1 MDLSQKDLLL
11 VLVLCL
17 VGLAFIWVPL
27 QGGIP
32 LFLLSYLLLLVLPGY
47 TLILFLKPG
56 MSLPSRLICGFFL
69 SLALL
74 VGIFFIIIL
83 LELYIIIDYLPSFL
97 LVFSILV
104 ASAHYLR
111 SRSVP
116 EKDKGQLTLYE
127 SIERA
132 QRVRNIVNED
142 NKVPE
147 EPLELEPA
155 EKEPAITEVYQK
167 LDYISPKE
175 VEDHPPE
182 PAREAPKMVR
192 EDVKPLRDE
201 HLQNGFEDKKP
212 KPEVSHPLWRQDVP
226 AEEGFCCWDLFV
238 VILLTAL
245 TLAFLN
251 MDLFINPL
259 HTSLLAY
266 LSMLFLFG
274 YVLVVVIYP
283 VPKRIR
289 IGSRLV
295 ASIIIGILI
304 FAATF
309 LLYTLNLLSFIPAPF
324 FYAIAILI
332 VLVVF
337 VAIFRRKTAVK
348 ELEKEEEP
356 PYEDILIDHDQEAIK
371 AREEAEALPEEEP
384 VIIPEHVILQEEEP
398 DEDIETII
406 PEIVAL
412 KQVLEEDEVLSQ
424 DQTPHREEE
433 VNPPLKDEDVEAI
446 IPEIVD
452 LKHVLQEDENLPME
466 EPLAEDEVEVIIPEH
481 TASQAEEEIS
491 QKKESTLK
499 TDKTE
504 SKIMPEEPYEPEK
517 QSITPETKAET
528 LEVTK
533 EAPMKS
539 EETPQNL
546 ETPSEEKPGMVFP
559 WIERQKEKSSP
570 HVYEDKP
577 HPIIPKRI
585 RSTRPT
591 DLILVVI
598 LTLLTAS
605 FVLIPTLN
613 ETPIKYVL
621 GTLLVIFVSGYSL
634 IAVIFPHRDDLDNIE
649 RVALSFGLSI
659 AITPLIALTLYYTP
673 WGINLDPILIS
684 LTGFTL
690 SLCLIA
696 FIRRHRL
703 SNNEKFGLTFGQLFQ
718 EGPRKNRILKFIL
731 ILVILLAISLVAF
744 LVMQSIDNNKFTE
757 FYLLGPDGKASNYP
771 TNLTL
776 EQNATVIVGVV
787 NRESATTSYKLII
800 RVNDTIIKMQ
810 DFTLQDKEEKKI
822 TVNFIDNMTGRKK
835 MDFLLFKAPDYNNFY
850 RDLQLWYQVS

>member
-1 MDLSQKDLLL
+1 M
-11 VLVLCL
+11 VLVLGL
-17 VGLAFIWVPL
+17 VGLAFLWAPIPA
-27 QGGIP
+27 GIP
-32 LFLLSYLLLLVLPGY
+32 LFLLSYLLLLVLPGFA
-47 TLILFLKPG
+47 LISYLKPG
-56 MSLPSRLICGFFL
+56 MRLPSRWIYGFLL
-69 SLALL
+69 SLALM
-74 VGIFFIIIL
+74 VGIFSIIVL
-83 LELYIIIDYLPSFL
+83 LELEGVLDYLPSFL
-97 LVFSILV
+97 LIFSMLV

-116 EKDKGQLTLYE
+116 EKDKGQLTLFE

-132 QRVRNIVNED
+132 QRVRSIVTEENDVSEEA
-142 NKVPE
+142 PE
-147 EPLELEPA
+147 PVTD
-155 EKEPAITEVYQK
+155 EPAISSFYK
-167 LDYISPKE
+167 A
-175 VEDHPPE
+175 E
-182 PAREAPKMVR
+182 PAPEAELAPEAPKEIR

-259 HTSLLAY
+259 YTSLLAY

-283 VPKRIR
+283 VPKRMR

-304 FAATF
+304 FAVTF
-309 LLYTLNLLSFIPAPF
+309 LLYTLNLLSFIPEPF
-324 FYAIAILI
+324 FYAVAILI
-332 VLVVF
+332 VLVVYLA
-337 VAIFRRKTAVK
+337 VFRRRTAMK
-348 ELEKEEEP
+348 KLEKGEEP

-371 AREEAEALPEEEP
+371 AREEGEALTEVEP
-384 VIIPEHVILQEEEP
+384 VIIPEHFILQEEEP

-406 PEIVAL
+406 PEIAAL
-412 KQVLEEDEVLSQ
+412 KQVLEEDEVLSPN
-424 DQTPHREEE
+424 QTPHREGE
-433 VNPPLKDEDVEAI
+433 VKPPLKDEDVEAI
-446 IPEIVD
+446 IPEIAD
-452 LKHVLQEDENLPME
+452 LKHVLEEDKTLPRE
-466 EPLAEDEVEVIIPEH
+466 EPHAEYEVEVIIPEH
-481 TASQAEEEIS
+481 AASQAEEEIS

-499 TDKTE
+499 TDETE
-504 SKIMPEEPYEPEK
+504 SKILPEETLEPEK
-517 QSITPETKAET
+517 QPIVPETKVET
-528 LEVTK
+528 PEVIN
-533 EAPMKS
+533 EALMKF
-539 EETPQNL
+539 EETPQNP
-546 ETPSEEKPGMVFP
+546 ETPSEEKPGLVFP

-570 HVYEDKP
+570 HIYEDKP
-577 HPIIPKRI
+577 HPIIPKRL

-605 FVLIPTLN
+605 SVLIPTLN

-621 GTLLVIFVSGYSL
+621 GTLLVIFLSGYSL

-649 RVALSFGLSI
+649 RMALSFGLSI

-673 WGINLDPILIS
+673 WGINLDPILIY
-684 LTGFTL
+684 LTAFTL
-690 SLCLIA
+690 PLCLIA
-696 FIRRHRL
+696 YLRRRRL
-703 SNNEKFGLTFGQLFQ
+703 SNNEKFGLTFGQFFQ

-744 LVMQSIDNNKFTE
+744 LVMKPIDNNKFTE
-757 FYLLGPDGKASNYP
+757 FYLLGPDGKAINYP
-771 TNLTL
+771 TNLTV

-800 RVNDTIIKMQ
+800 RVNDTIIKVQ
-810 DFTLQDKEEKKI
+810 DFTLQDKEEKEI